1 MCRGGL
7 WRTSCTICRSAGK
20 AVLNHGVAG
29 AIIGGWQAGGIIT
42 AFSGLPTNGPSLG
55 DTARVGTL
63 GNAGDYTGI
72 SPIPANRDLQ
82 HWWNAAAFDSTN
94 PALSYQAGNQG
105 RNPFYG
111 IGAWTV
117 NASLSRNIK
126 IRESH
131 KLNMRL
137 DAFNA
142 LNKANYNTPSTSYQ
156 SPTTF
161 GIVTSARTMRQL
173 QLSVKY
179 SF

>member
-1 MCRGGL
+1 
-7 WRTSCTICRSAGK
+7 
-20 AVLNHGVAG
+20 
-29 AIIGGWQAGGIIT
+29 
-42 AFSGLPTNGPSLG
+42 
-55 DTARVGTL
+55 
-63 GNAGDYTGI
+63 
-72 SPIPANRDLQ
+72 
-82 HWWNAAAFDSTN
+82 
-94 PALSYQAGNQG
+94 
-105 RNPFYG
+105 
-111 IGAWTV
+111 V

-161 GIVTSARTMRQL
+161 GIITSAKTMRQL
-173 QLSVKY
+173 QLSLKY